1 MVRRYE
7 LRLGR
12 PFGRTLSQWCTRQR
26 YRSGRAFGAGR
37 VARARER
44 TAFGRESGAGR
55 GCGRAVDGAGRCRA
69 QERPVQTRIPRP
81 SAGMDDPLR
90 RPRRRARR
98 NREGQYSLLQRD
110 GLIMS
115 DIILHHYPPSPY
127 SEKIRVAFGIKKLVW
142 RSVEIPNMMPK
153 PDLMPLTGGYRKT
166 PVMQIGADIFCDT
179 QIILREL
186 DRRFPSPS
194 LFPYGRGL
202 PYALAFWS
210 DRLFFMPSVGVVFA
224 EVGHM
229 VPEAFK
235 EDRAKMSGG
244 TFSTDALKA
253 AAPFAR
259 DQWRAHAAFV
269 EEHLTSGRP
278 YLQGDN
284 PTANDIHVYMN
295 FWWIK
300 QAIPNVAETLLKEF
314 RLVRAW
320 IERVAAIGHGKPA

>member
-1 MVRRYE
+1 
-7 LRLGR
+7 
-12 PFGRTLSQWCTRQR
+12 
-26 YRSGRAFGAGR
+26 
-37 VARARER
+37 
-44 TAFGRESGAGR
+44 
-55 GCGRAVDGAGRCRA
+55 
-69 QERPVQTRIPRP
+69 
-81 SAGMDDPLR
+81 
-90 RPRRRARR
+90 
-98 NREGQYSLLQRD
+98 
-110 GLIMS
+110 MS
-115 DIILHHYPPSPY
+115 DIILHHYPASPF
-127 SEKIRVAFGIKKLVW
+127 SEKIRVAFGIKKLAW

-153 PDLMPLTGGYRKT
+153 PDLVPLTGGYRKT

-229 VPEAFK
+229 VPETFK
-235 EDRAKMSGG
+235 QDRAKMSGG
-244 TFSTDALKA
+244 AFSTDALKA

-259 DQWRAHAAFV
+259 DQWRAHAAFI

-284 PTANDIHVYMN
+284 PTANDVHVYMN

-320 IERVAAIGHGKPA
+320 IERVAAIGHGKPTAMDSKEALAVAKAAMPEAVAAADEFDPRGLKPGDRVTVAADDYGRDPVAGEIVFSNAHEIAIRRHDDQAGEVVVHFPRAGFTVVPAGH

>member
-1 MVRRYE
+1 
-7 LRLGR
+7 
-12 PFGRTLSQWCTRQR
+12 
-26 YRSGRAFGAGR
+26 
-37 VARARER
+37 
-44 TAFGRESGAGR
+44 
-55 GCGRAVDGAGRCRA
+55 
-69 QERPVQTRIPRP
+69 
-81 SAGMDDPLR
+81 
-90 RPRRRARR
+90 
-98 NREGQYSLLQRD
+98 
-110 GLIMS
+110 MS
-115 DIILHHYPPSPY
+115 DTILHHYPTSPF
-127 SEKIRVAFGIKKLVW
+127 SEKVRVAFGIKKLTW

-153 PDLMPLTGGYRKT
+153 PDLVPLTGGYRKT
-166 PVMQIGADIFCDT
+166 PVLQIGADIFCDT

-235 EDRAKMSGG
+235 QDRAKMSGG

-259 DQWRAHAAFV
+259 DQWRAHAAFI

-284 PTANDIHVYMN
+284 PTANDVHVYMN

-320 IERVAAIGHGKPA
+320 IERVAAIGHGKPTAMDSKEALAVAKAAMPEAVAAADEFDPRGLKPGDRVTVAADDYGRDPVAGEIVFSNAHEIAIRRHDDQAGEVVVHFPRAGFTVVPAGH

>member
-1 MVRRYE
+1 
-7 LRLGR
+7 
-12 PFGRTLSQWCTRQR
+12 
-26 YRSGRAFGAGR
+26 
-37 VARARER
+37 
-44 TAFGRESGAGR
+44 
-55 GCGRAVDGAGRCRA
+55 
-69 QERPVQTRIPRP
+69 
-81 SAGMDDPLR
+81 
-90 RPRRRARR
+90 
-98 NREGQYSLLQRD
+98 
-110 GLIMS
+110 MS
-115 DIILHHYPPSPY
+115 DIILHHYPTSPF
-127 SEKIRVAFGIKKLVW
+127 SEKIRVAFGIKKLPW

-186 DRRFPSPS
+186 ERRYPSPS

-269 EEHLTSGRP
+269 DEHLTSGRA
-278 YLQGDN
+278 YLQGDS
-284 PTANDIHVYMN
+284 PTANDVHVYMN

-300 QAIPNVAETLLKEF
+300 QAIPHVAETLLREF

-320 IERVAAIGHGKPA
+320 IERVAAIGHGKPTAMDSQEALAIAKAAMPEAKEAADEFDPRGLKPGDRVTVAADDYGRDPVAGDIVFSNAHEIAIRRHDDQGGEVVVHFPRAGFTVVPAGH